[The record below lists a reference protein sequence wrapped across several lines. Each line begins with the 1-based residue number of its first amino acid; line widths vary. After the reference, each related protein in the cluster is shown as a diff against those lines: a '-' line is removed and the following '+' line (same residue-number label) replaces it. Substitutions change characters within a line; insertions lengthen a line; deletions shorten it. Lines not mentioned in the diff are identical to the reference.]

1 MSQVTMGRLGWVLS
15 GLYALFMLG
24 ASVAPKL
31 LGLPVAA
38 QAMEALGWAGAPI
51 LLIGVLELACTLLY
65 LIPATAVLG
74 AVLSMAI
81 FGGAMATQIRAG
93 SPLASHTLF
102 SLYLGVV
109 MWGGLWL
116 RSPALRALFPLAR

>member
-1 MSQVTMGRLGWVLS
+1 MSQVTMGRLGWLLS

-38 QAMEALGWAGAPI
+38 QTMEALGWVGAPI
-51 LLIGVLELACTLLY
+51 LVIGALELACTLLY

-93 SPLASHTLF
+93 SPLASHTLV